1 MVAMIGTSRGSLREA
16 IVRLSAAGRLSVG
29 PRGTTIAAPL
39 AARWAEGT
47 IAAPLGARIAA
58 DPGYGR
64 DVLEVRQ
71 GLERQAAFHA
81 ARRALPADRDHIRRC
96 FDAMIDSH
104 GSGDAGD
111 EAQADAAFHLAIA
124 RASHN
129 AVLHSVMS
137 SMFGLLR
144 SSISD
149 SLEKLYTVPRTFEQL
164 SDQHRRLMETILAGD
179 AEAARDASDAHI
191 QFVETTIRGIDEE
204 RARQAKEQI
213 VIISA
218 PTDYREAARR
228 RLPPF
233 LFHYIDGGANAE
245 HTLRRNVTDL
255 ADVAL
260 RQRVLRDVADLSL
273 ETELFGSRL
282 AMPVALAP
290 GGLTGMYA
298 RRGEV
303 QAARAAAEIERQ
315 AQAERDA
322 EAARQQARVVEGVA
336 KGLDRLSHG
345 QLAFRL
351 NDPFAP

>member
-1 MVAMIGTSRGSLREA
+1 MTTVPPPSSASGPVSSNRVVDRAVAAIEAIIAERGLTPGARLPSERAMVAMIGTSRGSLREA
-16 IVRLSAAGRLSVG
+16 IGRLSAAGRLSVG

-204 RARQAKEQI
+204 RARQ
-213 VIISA
+213 V
-218 PTDYREAARR
+218 
-228 RLPPF
+228 
-233 LFHYIDGGANAE
+233 
-245 HTLRRNVTDL
+245 
-255 ADVAL
+255 
-260 RQRVLRDVADLSL
+260 
-273 ETELFGSRL
+273 
-282 AMPVALAP
+282 
-290 GGLTGMYA
+290 
-298 RRGEV
+298 
-303 QAARAAAEIERQ
+303 RAAALHAPSIPQDRQ
-315 AQAERDA
+315 KSR
-322 EAARQQARVVEGVA
+322 
-336 KGLDRLSHG
+336 S
-345 QLAFRL
+345 
-351 NDPFAP
+351 